1 MNHQKTRRMRRIYA
15 KATIT
20 KRDPEDPDNIIRDEE
35 DNIMYEEIEVYLHH
49 WGLQYETIED
59 KNGNLHVG
67 MYTVAICEDLNTGRI
82 HTFMPNQLKLEG
94 TTTYQ

>member
-1 MNHQKTRRMRRIYA
+1 MIQGITLLFKKTPCFIAAGTMRY
-15 KATIT
+15 
-20 KRDPEDPDNIIRDEE
+20 
-35 DNIMYEEIEVYLHH
+35 NIMYEEIEVYLHH